1 MLKKKCKQNQSVVAD
16 ETKNNV
22 VADTQQ
28 DATQPD
34 ATKPQER
41 GRSMVEMLGTLAI
54 IGVLSIGGVQGYRYA
69 MHKYHSNEIVNEL
82 NLINAQLAIFMNNV
96 HEEESVM
103 SLGAPYDTTE
113 TTNTGGYV
121 FAYGCGQD
129 PTSTTPCD
137 LDETGYYM
145 TLSGVSRDVC
155 QSATQM
161 TANMMNLVEQRIN
174 GHTDNDGVLCQDGDN
189 QLTFLFDANEGG
201 VFDDGDGG
209 ADDNGGEATNP
220 YNPENTYPYDPEATN
235 PAETYPYGEETT
247 NAYPEVTAPLET
259 VVTETAYPCDDGYF
273 YSEITNSCYSCNE
286 HKPYTDFT
294 DMPKAITVNFHN
306 GLFERCTNRYSYCG
320 TVGMFCASFLTS
332 CPSGYVLN
340 ENSCQCSS
348 QGIPVY
354 ISRLNWKSNCTFD
367 GNERGATSN
376 NACCEPEGFDPTYT
390 EPIYTEPVYTEPL
403 ETEPLYTEPL
413 YTEPLET
420 EPIYTEPLETTLNC
434 DVPYCDWTG
443 WLDSGKPDYTPTGGD
458 VESVENL
465 CKGGWVGDIQC
476 RAAMWP
482 NTPLDQLEQYGLICN
497 TEVGFVCRNKD
508 QKPGGATPPACLNY
522 QINVYCCYCK

>member
-34 ATKPQER
+34 VTKPQER

-113 TTNTGGYV
+113 TTKTGGYA
-121 FAYGCGQD
+121 FSYGCGQD

-201 VFDDGDGG
+201 IFDDGDGG

-259 VVTETAYPCDDGYF
+259 VVTDVNCPTGYF
-273 YSEITNSCYSCNE
+273 NMNGSCRSCNQ
-286 HKPYTDFT
+286 KAPYTGVDSYVEELR
-294 DMPKAITVNFHN
+294 K
-306 GLFERCTNRYSYCG
+306 CTNRTTTCG
-320 TVGMFCASFLTS
+320 TTCSLICDSYLNT
-332 CPSGYVLN
+332 CPSGYVVVQGG
-340 ENSCQCSS
+340 SCSS
-348 QGIPVY
+348 QGIPIV
-354 ISRLNWKSNCTFD
+354 SLSFSSGSWNGFDCT
-367 GNERGATSN
+367 GSN
-376 NACCEPEGFDPTYT
+376 NACCEPEGVYTGPIYT
-390 EPIYTEPVYTEPL
+390 EPFYTDPVYTEPLETDPIYTEPVYTEPL
-403 ETEPLYTEPL
+403 ET
-413 YTEPLET
+413 
-420 EPIYTEPLETTLNC
+420 TLSC
-434 DVPYCDWTG
+434 DTKCAWTG
-443 WLDSGKPDYTPTGGD
+443 WWDTGKPGETRPD
-458 VESVENL
+458 
-465 CKGGWVGDIQC
+465 GDIERITDICKTGWAEDIKC
-476 RAAMWP
+476 RAAVSP
-482 NTPLDQLEQYGLICN
+482 STPLEEIGQVITCN
-497 TEVGFVCRNKD
+497 TEVGLVCKHED
-508 QKPGGATPPACLNY
+508 QRPGGAMPIPMCLNY
-522 QINVYCCYCK
+522 EVNIYCCSKPAGCE

>member
-113 TTNTGGYV
+113 TTKTGGYV

-259 VVTETAYPCDDGYF
+259 VVTDVNCPTGYF
-273 YSEITNSCYSCNE
+273 NMNGSCRSCNQ
-286 HKPYTDFT
+286 KAPYTGVDLYVEELR
-294 DMPKAITVNFHN
+294 K
-306 GLFERCTNRYSYCG
+306 CSNRTTTCG
-320 TVGMFCASFLTS
+320 TTCSMFCDSYLNT
-332 CPSGYVLN
+332 CPSGYVMVQGG
-340 ENSCQCSS
+340 SCSS
-348 QGIPVY
+348 QGIPIV
-354 ISRLNWKSNCTFD
+354 SAAFSSGSWNGFD
-367 GNERGATSN
+367 CMGSN
-376 NACCEPEGFDPTYT
+376 NACCEPEGVYTGPIYT
-390 EPIYTEPVYTEPL
+390 EPLYTEPVYTEPLETEPLYTEPVYTEPL

-413 YTEPLET
+413 YTEPLE
-420 EPIYTEPLETTLNC
+420 TEPLETTLNC

-497 TEVGFVCRNKD
+497 TEVGLVCRNQD
-508 QKPGGATPPACLNY
+508 QKPGGATPPACVNY
-522 QINVYCCYCK
+522 QINVNCCYKPAGCE